1 MEPVSLE
8 DRAVI
13 AKQLGRRGRALLG
26 VARRCAHGYPQVL
39 VVHPVVEGKPFPTIY
54 WLSCPFLSRQIAH
67 LEASGMI
74 VRIEKQL
81 QSDASLAAMV
91 VSAHLS
97 YIRDRRS
104 LLTEADRQSL
114 ERKKM
119 MHSLT
124 QRGIGGIAEF
134 SRVKCLHLHVAHALT
149 ALEPAARAR
158 TNPIG
163 DLALLELPV
172 YECPAQEV
180 ICSAR

>member
-26 VARRCAHGYPQVL
+26 VARRCPYGYPQVI

-81 QSDASLAAMV
+81 QSDASLANMV
-91 VSAHLS
+91 IQAHLS

-104 LLTEADRQSL
+104 LLSDADYRSL
-114 ERKKM
+114 ERRGM
-119 MHSLT
+119 MHALT
-124 QRGIGGIAEF
+124 QRGIGGIADF

-149 ALEPAARAR
+149 AITPAARAR
-158 TNPIG
+158 VNPIG
-163 DLALLELPV
+163 DLALLELPTH
-172 YECPAQEV
+172 ECPAEEL